1 MTWDFAKLA
10 KRPFASL
17 DLPTGLSHRPR
28 DGSVV
33 CFLHCMNDPQPEG
46 HMASHIRRRK
56 FLATLVGGA
65 AAAWPLAAGAQQPA
79 MPVIGMLMTGG
90 SSLPFVAGFRQG
102 LKEVGYVEGQNV
114 AIEYHWAE
122 DQRDRLPGM
131 AAELVRRQVGVIFAS
146 GPPEAQAAKAATATI
161 PIVFTSGEDPV
172 KIGLVSSLS
181 RPGGNVTGV
190 SLFYVELGAKRLEL
204 LRQLVPK
211 SGVIAILVNPNSST
225 EGEDQLRDAQA
236 AAQAIGQ
243 QLIVLTASTEN
254 DLEKVFAAAVQQRVG
269 CTDCR
274 LRFVL
279 FHSPRSN

>member
-1 MTWDFAKLA
+1 MTVTIGRRELLA
-10 KRPFASL
+10 AL
-17 DLPTGLSHRPR
+17 
-28 DGSVV
+28 
-33 CFLHCMNDPQPEG
+33 
-46 HMASHIRRRK
+46 
-56 FLATLVGGA
+56 GG
-65 AAAWPLAAGAQQPA
+65 AAAWPLAARAQQPA

-279 FHSPRSN
+279 FHSPRSNGRVGGTPCTSDNFFQRQVRRSRWPYQLWNRH